1 MVIFKID
8 TQNVTVP
15 TYDPIPAGKYL
26 AIIEGEKHY
35 RAKGNPNNIII
46 DFQIRIIDGDY
57 KNRVLFYK
65 NHACNTSQ
73 KASEIGVQQLQ
84 HISACV
90 GHKGGFVLDTDA
102 VDNPTP
108 WFGVFFNTPIKID
121 VRLEDSPTYG
131 VRNVVKNFFPA
142 TTNQTPV
149 MQSQPVVTVTA
160 PVATATAPV
169 TTALKQEDF
178 ENLWGNRS

>member
-1 MVIFKID
+1 MVIFNID

-15 TYDPIPAGKYL
+15 TYDPIPAGQYL

-35 RAKGNPNNIII
+35 RAKSNPNNIVI
-46 DFQIRIIDGDY
+46 DFKIRIIDGDY

-65 NHACNTSQ
+65 NHACNTSP
-73 KASEIGVQQLQ
+73 KAHEIGVQQLQ
-84 HISACV
+84 RISACV
-90 GHKGGFVLDTDA
+90 GHKGGFALDTDT

-131 VRNVVKNFFPA
+131 VQNVVKNFFPA
-142 TTNQTPV
+142 TMNQTPA
-149 MQSQPVVTVTA
+149 MPSQSVPTA
-160 PVATATAPV
+160 SSPV

-178 ENLWGNRS
+178 ANLWGNRS

>member
-15 TYDPIPAGKYL
+15 TYEPIPAGKYL

-142 TTNQTPV
+142 TTNQTPA
-149 MQSQPVVTVTA
+149 MQSQPVVTATA

>member
-1 MVIFKID
+1 MVIFNID

-15 TYDPIPAGKYL
+15 TYDPIPAGQYL

-35 RAKGNPNNIII
+35 RAKSNPNNIVI
-46 DFQIRIIDGDY
+46 DFKIRIVDGDY

-65 NHACNTSQ
+65 NHACNTSP
-73 KASEIGVQQLQ
+73 KAHEIGVQQLQ
-84 HISACV
+84 RISACV
-90 GHKGGFVLDTDA
+90 GHKGGFALDTDT

-121 VRLEDSPTYG
+121 VRLEDSPNYG
-131 VRNVVKNFFPA
+131 VQNVVKNFFPA
-142 TTNQTPV
+142 TTNQTPA
-149 MQSQPVVTVTA
+149 MPSPT
-160 PVATATAPV
+160 VATAPSPVTTATTSV

>member
-1 MVIFKID
+1 MVIYKID

-35 RAKGNPNNIII
+35 RSKGNPNSIVI

-65 NHACNTSQ
+65 NNACNMSQ

-84 HISACV
+84 RISACV
-90 GHKGGFVLDTDA
+90 GHKGGFALDTDT

-108 WFGVFFNTPIKID
+108 WFGVFFNKPLKID
-121 VRLEDSPTYG
+121 VKLQESPDYG
-131 VRNVVKNFFPA
+131 VQNVIRNFLPA
-142 TTNQTPV
+142 TETPPSV
-149 MQSQPVVTVTA
+149 PPQPSQPTA
-160 PVATATAPV
+160 PVNG
-169 TTALKQEDF
+169 ALKQEDF
-178 ENLWGNRS
+178 ANLWSNRT

>member
-1 MVIFKID
+1 MVIFNID
-8 TQNVTVP
+8 TQNVIVP
-15 TYDPIPAGKYL
+15 TYDPIPAGQYL

-35 RAKGNPNNIII
+35 RAKSNPNNIVI
-46 DFQIRIIDGDY
+46 DFKIRIIDGDY

-65 NHACNTSQ
+65 NHACNISP
-73 KASEIGVQQLQ
+73 KAHEIGVQQLQ
-84 HISACV
+84 RISACV
-90 GHKGGFVLDTDA
+90 GHKGGFALDTDA

-121 VRLEDSPTYG
+121 VRLEDSPNYG
-131 VRNVVKNFFPA
+131 VQNVVKNFFPA
-142 TTNQTPV
+142 TTNQTPA
-149 MQSQPVVTVTA
+149 MPSPT
-160 PVATATAPV
+160 VATAPSPVTTVTTSV

>member
-1 MVIFKID
+1 MVIFNID
-8 TQNVTVP
+8 TQNVTVS
-15 TYDPIPAGKYL
+15 TYDPIPADKYL
-26 AIIEGEKHY
+26 AVIEGEKHY

-46 DFQIRIIDGDY
+46 EFKIRIIDGDY

-65 NHACNTSQ
+65 NHACNTSP
-73 KASEIGVQQLQ
+73 KAHEIGVQQLQ
-84 HISACV
+84 RISACV
-90 GHKGGFVLDTDA
+90 GHKGGFALDTDT

-121 VRLEDSPTYG
+121 VRLEDSPNYG
-131 VRNVVKNFFPA
+131 VQNVVKNFFPA
-142 TTNQTPV
+142 TTNQTPA
-149 MQSQPVVTVTA
+149 MPSPT
-160 PVATATAPV
+160 VATAPSPV